1 MVASGRLE
9 CPCPL
14 RGLVDVAGKSWG
26 VCVVS
31 ALGRHGRLRYGT
43 LSRCLRIS
51 SPTTLVSTLRSLEAT
66 GLVERYEMPTPGQP
80 HVAYGL
86 TPKGFSLFQSLL
98 NMEYWFSLLRE

>member
-1 MVASGRLE
+1 MDESTRLE

-31 ALGRHGRLRYGT
+31 ALGRHGKLRYGA
-43 LSRCLRIS
+43 LSRCLRLS

-66 GLVERYEMPTPGQP
+66 GLVERYETPTPGP
-80 HVAYGL
+80 PEVSYDL

-98 NMEYWFSLLRE
+98 NMEYWFGR